1 MRCKKARYFANLQ
14 GSHMK
19 LTFVTVLVGIG
30 MVLGQGSRAATLTP
44 SEEDR
49 EQIVRVFEALD
60 ETWNRHDM
68 AGHAALFH
76 KDGVW
81 IAWTG
86 QLLNGA
92 AEYEAALTPLHKTI
106 FKDSVHDDHIED
118 MTFAAPNVAVIRGYG
133 TVTGNKPAPER
144 TERYRILLVMTKR
157 EGIWK
162 IGWGQKT
169 RLLDSTPDPAPRK

>member
-1 MRCKKARYFANLQ
+1 
-14 GSHMK
+14 MK
-19 LTFVTVLVGIG
+19 LAFVTAIVGLG
-30 MVLGQGSRAATLTP
+30 MIFGQGSQAATETP
-44 SEEDR
+44 SGADR
-49 EQIVRVFEALD
+49 EQIVRVFDALD
-60 ETWNRHDM
+60 ETWNKHDM

-76 KDGVW
+76 KDGIW

-106 FKDSVHDDHIED
+106 FKNSVHDDHIED
-118 MTFAAPNVAVIRGYG
+118 LTFAAPDVAVIRGYG
-133 TVTGNKPAPER
+133 TVKGNEPTPER

-169 RLLDSTPDPAPRK
+169 RFLDSTPDPALRK